1 MDQNTDPAR
10 SRKKRG
16 QGASRRG
23 EILDA
28 AKHLFAEQ
36 GVMHVTM
43 RRIGAAVGVSP
54 TALYMHFA
62 DKDAL
67 LAAIAQDTFAELIDR
82 IEQSRQPEHSQ
93 LERLR
98 AGLRA
103 YIAFGLARPDE
114 YRLTFMTRLF
124 RREGADMCALEMA
137 DRSFAI
143 LQDQIVELIRIG
155 AINAGLAPQIAEA
168 IWATV
173 HGVTALL
180 LDQAENLETPPDQ
193 LIDTTL
199 DLLLS
204 GLSGNRTSEPAAD
217 LTSPCPLAR
226 RVV

>member
-1 MDQNTDPAR
+1 MDQTIDAAR
-10 SRKKRG
+10 LRKPRG

-28 AKHLFAEQ
+28 AKHLFAEE
-36 GVMHVTM
+36 GVAHVTM

-67 LAAIAQDTFAELIDR
+67 LAAIAQDTFAELLGR
-82 IEQSRQPEHSQ
+82 LEQSRSPDQTP
-93 LERLR
+93 LARLR

-114 YRLTFMTRLF
+114 YRLTFMSRLF
-124 RREGADMCALEMA
+124 QRSGAKTCAVEMA

-143 LQDQIVELIRIG
+143 LEDAVIELVRHG
-155 AINAGLAPQIAEA
+155 VFRPGPAPVLAEA
-168 IWATV
+168 IWAML

-180 LDQAENLETPPDQ
+180 LDQPGNLQSEPDA
-193 LIDTTL
+193 LIDAAL
-199 DLLLS
+199 DMIEA
-204 GLSGNRTSEPAAD
+204 GLVAR
-217 LTSPCPLAR
+217 PLQLQ
-226 RVV
+226 